1 MHLFTFT
8 LIPYLT
14 FNETCISTG
23 RFYYNLLPFHFNAKL
38 SFTWFECI
46 SHYIKIMVRIKSNY
60 IYQAK
65 STIKDNMEKYL
76 IQNISAF
83 KTTMIERN

>member
-1 MHLFTFT
+1 
-8 LIPYLT
+8 
-14 FNETCISTG
+14 
-23 RFYYNLLPFHFNAKL
+23 
-38 SFTWFECI
+38 
-46 SHYIKIMVRIKSNY
+46 MVRIKSNY

>member
-1 MHLFTFT
+1 MHLFTFI

-14 FNETCISTG
+14 SNKTCISTG
-23 RFYYNLLPFHFNAKL
+23 SYYNLLPFHFNAKL
-38 SFTWFECI
+38 SFTWFKCI

-60 IYQAK
+60 ICQAK
-65 STIKDNMEKYL
+65 STIKDNTEKYL